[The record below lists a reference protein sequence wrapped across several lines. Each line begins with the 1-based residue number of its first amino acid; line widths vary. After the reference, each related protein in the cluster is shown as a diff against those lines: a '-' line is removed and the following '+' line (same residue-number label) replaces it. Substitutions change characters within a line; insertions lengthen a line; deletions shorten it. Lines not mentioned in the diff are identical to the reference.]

1 MATPISEQIAAKI
14 ATRLAGITVAN
25 GYELTVSEVARPLR
39 YDGFRPQ
46 NNQLI
51 VTQGNLTRND
61 ELSAPGNPPATA
73 YDLEFT
79 IAGLLMPTESST
91 SKIDTLRNTFA
102 ADTIKAICTPQASWH
117 NWDTLAINSTISQV
131 EDIATEESS
140 GFKLTLTVTFRTTE
154 NNPYQSRT

>member
-14 ATRLAGITVAN
+14 ATRLAGITVGN

-61 ELSAPGNPPATA
+61 ELSAPGNPPRTA
-73 YDLEFT
+73 YGLEFT

-91 SKIDTLRNTFA
+91 SKIDELRNTFA
-102 ADTIKAICTPQASWH
+102 ADVIKCICTPAASWH
-117 NWDTLAINSTISQV
+117 NWDTLAIDSTISQV
-131 EDIATEESS
+131 DNITTEETS
-140 GFKLTLTVTFRTTE
+140 GFKLSLTIVFRVTE
-154 NNPYQSRT
+154 NDPYTART